1 MSKHHRRRQR
11 QSGFTLMEMLVVVA
25 IISLLAAA
33 AVPQFFSVIKAS
45 RLTAAGDALIS
56 RIAQA
61 QQTALALNTQVE
73 LRIFQFQGDGQAED
87 GAKFKAIQLVDPLGP
102 AGSGGSVTGGGDSK
116 AGDDGAMSATSIG
129 EVYFLQSG
137 VAFAPSPKFSPL
149 LKDTFQADEKTFNRR
164 GARFASLR
172 FYPDGSFKLVKSAPG
187 SGEGERG
194 AVAMEAGAV
203 TPELKESFLTIA
215 DEADLEKGDVPK
227 NFVCIQIDPYTG
239 KARVY
244 RP

>member
-1 MSKHHRRRQR
+1 
-11 QSGFTLMEMLVVVA
+11 MEMLVVVA

-61 QQTALALNTQVE
+61 QQTALAQNTQVE
-73 LRIFQFQGDGQAED
+73 LRLYEYLDQSALDEES
-87 GAKFKAIQLVDPLGP
+87 KFKAVQLVDPLGKS
-102 AGSGGSVTGGGDSK
+102 GSGGSVTGGGD
-116 AGDDGAMSATSIG
+116 AGGGNEEALRASPIG
-129 EVYFLQSG
+129 EVYYLQSG
-137 VAFAPSPKFSPL
+137 VVFASTKELSPL
-149 LKDTFQADEKTFNRR
+149 LQSKFKAGEELSGKTN
-164 GARFASLR
+164 ASFAALR
-172 FYPDGSFKLVKSAPG
+172 FYPDGSFKVVERKQE
-187 SGEGERG
+187 EGEQG
-194 AVAMEAGAV
+194 AEATEAGAI
-203 TPELKESFLTIA
+203 TPKLKDSYITIA
-215 DEADLEKGDVPK
+215 DEADLEKGSVPK